1 MNNNE
6 TTYTLTYMGRR
17 INSDKLHH
25 FYRVV
30 HPIEVPSKSI
40 VLDSNVGKY
49 PIGTIFEIPC
59 IDDKT
64 FKVGQTEVIG
74 KAEEE
79 DIVRWTNEDKADALK
94 FAARKRFTMV
104 NKTTYDSS
112 LQALSNMYRELSP
125 SQRRAF
131 LFRVLLDIK
140 EL

>member
-1 MNNNE
+1 MGNT
-6 TTYTLTYMGRR
+6 TTYTLTYIGRR
-17 INSDKLHH
+17 MNFNKLHH
-25 FYRVV
+25 FYKVV
-30 HPIEVPSKSI
+30 HPVETPSDRI
-40 VLDSNVGKY
+40 VLDSNIGKY
-49 PIGTIFEIPC
+49 PIGTTFEIPC

-64 FKVGQTEVIG
+64 FKTGQSEVIG
-74 KAEEE
+74 KADEE

-104 NKTTYDSS
+104 NKTMYDSS
-112 LQALSNMYRELSP
+112 IQALSNMYRELSP